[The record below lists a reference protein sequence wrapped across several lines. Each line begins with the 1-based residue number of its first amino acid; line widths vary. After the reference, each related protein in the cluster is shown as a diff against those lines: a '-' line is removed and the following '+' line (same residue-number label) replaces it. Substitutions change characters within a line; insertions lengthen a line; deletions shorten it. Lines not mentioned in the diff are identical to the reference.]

1 MTYPQM
7 KHLAYG
13 LDPGHDIH
21 FHTAWEGWPTKA
33 GGIPAVFLFSIWEIV
48 MKVVEM
54 MKSFWKEEEGLT
66 MVEYALVGAL
76 VVVGAIAA
84 FRTLGTNV
92 ATKSSALAQAL
103 T

>member
-1 MTYPQM
+1 M
-7 KHLAYG
+7 KA
-13 LDPGHDIH
+13 
-21 FHTAWEGWPTKA
+21 
-33 GGIPAVFLFSIWEIV
+33 
-48 MKVVEM
+48 VEM
-54 MKSFWKEEEGLT
+54 MKNFWKEEEGLT

-76 VVVGAIAA
+76 VVVGAITA

>member
-1 MTYPQM
+1 
-7 KHLAYG
+7 
-13 LDPGHDIH
+13 
-21 FHTAWEGWPTKA
+21 
-33 GGIPAVFLFSIWEIV
+33 

-84 FRTLGTNV
+84 FATLGTAV
-92 ATKSSALAQAL
+92 KTKAEALATGVNQ
-103 T
+103 